1 MRRGFLDCLCCFLR
15 FLRSL
20 QIHTPFLFVK
30 RLFLAVVFSAQT
42 ALKKTPPPPNSST
55 LKLSLSLL

>member
-1 MRRGFLDCLCCFLR
+1 MHLLFLR

-20 QIHTPFLFVK
+20 QIHTPFLLVK

-42 ALKKTPPPPNSST
+42 ALKTPKIQA
-55 LKLSLSLL
+55 LLS